1 MRAHRLRVLLL
12 FLSVGTG
19 LSAAACLGPVPTF
32 EGDHPARDV
41 AVIRMGVLGRILEI
55 DGEPW
60 EGKAFQVLPGEHHV
74 RFFVQIRGEEVHEFV
89 HYQRAN
95 CECEATVLARA
106 GRTYEIVRTPT
117 KYLGRKDELDV
128 YRQDFGFGIWV
139 RDARTEALVTEANG
153 CHWQ

>member
-1 MRAHRLRVLLL
+1 MRAHRLRLLLL

-60 EGKAFQVLPGEHHV
+60 EGKAFQVLPGEHHL
-74 RFFVQIRGEEVHEFV
+74 RFFVQIRAEEVHEFW
-89 HYQRAN
+89 HRRLN
-95 CECEATVLARA
+95 FECEATVLARA

-117 KYLGRKDELDV
+117 KYLGRKDEVGV
-128 YRQDFGFGIWV
+128 YRQDYQFDVRV
-139 RDARTEALVTEANG
+139 RDARTEARVTEANG
-153 CHWQ
+153 CHYQ